1 MGQGGDPVSEMHVA
15 AALAVSLVGLEGHL
29 VQVQTHVGDGLVS
42 FTLVGLP
49 DASLKEARE
58 RVRAALQSCG
68 IELDDQH
75 TTVNLQP
82 AGLPKHGSAFDAAI
96 AVSVLAA
103 NEKISAAALAD
114 TVWLGELGLDGALR
128 PVPGVLPA
136 VIAAVRARVGRVVVP
151 QDCVAEARLV
161 PGIEV
166 VGFAHLADVVQWAG
180 GTATRPFVLGA
191 DRTSERGA
199 GAGGGPRD
207 VEGFG
212 TEVPLDLADVRGQAF
227 ARRALEV
234 AAAGG
239 HHLYLVGEPGA
250 GKTMLASRLTTILPD
265 LDDATAVEVTA
276 LHSVA
281 GVFDPGGGLIRT
293 PPVEAP
299 HHSATMQALIGGGP
313 GVPRPG
319 AVSLAHGG
327 VLILD
332 EAAEFAPK
340 ALDALRQPLEQGT
353 VTIHRA
359 LATARYPAAFQLVLA
374 TNPCPCGFRDSRSGP
389 CTCSS
394 LQRRRYLS
402 RLSGPLLDRIDI
414 QVAMRSPTRA
424 DLALDRVETS
434 AEVRARVVAARDRAR
449 QRWMA
454 TPWTLNSQ
462 LPGTWIRD
470 HGQVDPGV
478 LADLDRAV
486 DRGRLSLR
494 GADRV
499 LRLMWTLA
507 DLDGRA
513 RPDDTDLGEAMTLRT
528 GDHDGGMV

>member
-1 MGQGGDPVSEMHVA
+1 VSEMHVA

-68 IELDDQH
+68 VELDDQH
-75 TTVNLQP
+75 MTVNLQP
-82 AGLPKHGSAFDAAI
+82 ADLPKHGSGFDAAI

-103 NEKISAAALAD
+103 NQKISAAALAD

-136 VIAAVRARVGRVVVP
+136 VIAAVRARVRRVVVP

-161 PGIEV
+161 PGVEV
-166 VGFAHLADVVQWAG
+166 RGFAHLADVVQWAG
-180 GTATRPFVLGA
+180 GTANRPFVLGA
-191 DRTSERGA
+191 DRTGQGEARPGRPDAEADGGA
-199 GAGGGPRD
+199 AP
-207 VEGFG
+207 
-212 TEVPLDLADVRGQAF
+212 VPDLADVRGQAF

-293 PPVEAP
+293 PPLEAP
-299 HHSATMQALIGGGP
+299 HHSATMQALIGGGA

-394 LQRRRYLS
+394 VQRRRYLS

-449 QRWMA
+449 QRWSA
-454 TPWTLNSQ
+454 TPWALNSQ

-470 HGQVDPGV
+470 HGRVDAAL

-486 DRGRLSLR
+486 DHGRLSLR

-513 RPDDTDLGEAMTLRT
+513 RPDDADLGEAMTLRT
-528 GDHDGGMV
+528 GDRDGGMA